1 MRTPTLL
8 CASATGHDLL
18 QPSTALLA
26 ACFLL
31 LLRNLLR
38 FAVAG
43 FRRAQQQR
51 KQQQHLPGAG
61 DGALGGLAA
70 AAGAALG
77 VGPEGEM
84 QGEAEGVEDEQ
95 VRCCVMAPACVTRG
109 GRSIAWGRCLCGLLH
124 GEPACPSGT
133 LGTPVPGRMTSAR
146 LPLGARRQP
155 PRRRS
160 WPCSSVWRGC
170 CRCGTTGLAW
180 LAISGRCG

>member
-1 MRTPTLL
+1 MCLALSPNSP
-8 CASATGHDLL
+8 CALAAGHDLL

-51 KQQQHLPGAG
+51 KQQQQSQQQPPGHG

-95 VRCCVMAPACVTRG
+95 VRFVMTSVCITRG
-109 GRSIAWGRCLCGLLH
+109 ACSIA
-124 GEPACPSGT
+124 
-133 LGTPVPGRMTSAR
+133 
-146 LPLGARRQP
+146 
-155 PRRRS
+155 
-160 WPCSSVWRGC
+160 
-170 CRCGTTGLAW
+170 
-180 LAISGRCG
+180 